1 MKALVIINVGKDES
15 MKIALEMKEYLND
28 LSVETDFINFDG
40 FSDNFTISNYD
51 FAITLGGDG
60 TVLYAA
66 RNCVE
71 NDIPIF
77 PVNLGQFGFIA
88 TVQPEDWKKELLNFL
103 HNDVVK
109 TQRLMLKAEVL
120 RNKKTVYSSF
130 GLNEIVICATRAAS
144 AISLDVEYN
153 SVPLCKLI
161 SDGVIVST
169 PTGST
174 AYSAAAGGPII
185 DSEMEACVLTPLNPF
200 SLSSRPLVLNPN
212 GKIQIK
218 VCSNRNKDA
227 CISVDGQQP
236 FQLQC
241 DDKIVIQK
249 LEKKITLISS
259 TQEKF
264 YNALRSKLNWS
275 GVPHA

>member
-1 MKALVIINVGKDES
+1 M
-15 MKIALEMKEYLND
+15 
-28 LSVETDFINFDG
+28 
-40 FSDNFTISNYD
+40 
-51 FAITLGGDG
+51 
-60 TVLYAA
+60 
-66 RNCVE
+66 
-71 NDIPIF
+71 
-77 PVNLGQFGFIA
+77 
-88 TVQPEDWKKELLNFL
+88 
-103 HNDVVK
+103 
-109 TQRLMLKAEVL
+109 
-120 RNKKTVYSSF
+120 
-130 GLNEIVICATRAAS
+130 
-144 AISLDVEYN
+144 EYN
-153 SVPLCKLI
+153 FAPLCKLI

-185 DSEMEACVLTPLNPF
+185 DSEMEACVLTPVNPF

-218 VCSNRNKDA
+218 VCSSRNKDA

>member
-71 NDIPIF
+71 NNIPIF

-120 RNKKTVYSSF
+120 RNKKSVYSSF
-130 GLNEIVICATRAAS
+130 GLNEIVICA
-144 AISLDVEYN
+144 
-153 SVPLCKLI
+153 KLI

-185 DSEMEACVLTPLNPF
+185 DSEMEACVLTPVNPF

-218 VCSNRNKDA
+218 VCSSRNKDA

>member
-1 MKALVIINVGKDES
+1 MKVLVVINVGKDES
-15 MKIALEMKEYLND
+15 MKIALEMKEFFNE
-28 LSVETDFINFDG
+28 LSIESDFINFDG
-40 FSDNFTISNYD
+40 FSDNFTIKNYD
-51 FAITLGGDG
+51 FAVTLGGDG

-66 RNCVE
+66 RNCVQ

-88 TVQPEDWKKELLNFL
+88 TVQPEDWKKELRAYIDNQF
-103 HNDVVK
+103 VT
-109 TQRLMLKAEVL
+109 TQRLMIQTEVY
-120 RNKKTVYSSF
+120 RNGKSVYSSYC
-130 GLNEIVICATRAAS
+130 LNEVVICATRTAS
-144 AISLDVEYN
+144 SISLDVNYN

-161 SDGVIVST
+161 SDGVIIST

-185 DSEMEACVLTPLNPF
+185 DSEMEACVLTPVNPF
-200 SLSSRPLVLNPN
+200 SLSSRPIVLNPN
-212 GKIQIK
+212 GEINIKI
-218 VCSNRNKDA
+218 CNSRNKDA
-227 CISVDGQQP
+227 CISVDGQQS
-236 FQLQC
+236 FKLEC
-241 DDKIVIQK
+241 DDKIIIKK

>member
-1 MKALVIINVGKDES
+1 MKVLVVINVGKDES
-15 MKIALEMKEYLND
+15 MKIALEMKEFFNE
-28 LSVETDFINFDG
+28 LSIESDFINFDG
-40 FSDNFTISNYD
+40 FSDNFTIKNYD
-51 FAITLGGDG
+51 FAVTLGGDG

-66 RNCVE
+66 RNCVQ

-88 TVQPEDWKKELLNFL
+88 TVQPEDWKKELRAYIDNQF
-103 HNDVVK
+103 VT
-109 TQRLMLKAEVL
+109 TQRLMIQTEVY
-120 RNKKTVYSSF
+120 RNGKSVYSSYC
-130 GLNEIVICATRAAS
+130 LNEVVICATRTAS
-144 AISLDVEYN
+144 SISLDVNYN

-161 SDGVIVST
+161 SDGVIIST

-185 DSEMEACVLTPLNPF
+185 DSEMEACVLTPVNPF
-200 SLSSRPLVLNPN
+200 SLSSRPIVLNPN
-212 GKIQIK
+212 GEINIQI
-218 VCSNRNKDA
+218 CNSRNKDA
-227 CISVDGQQP
+227 CISVDGQQS
-236 FQLQC
+236 FKLEC
-241 DDKIVIQK
+241 DDKIIIKK

>member
-15 MKIALEMKEYLND
+15 MKIALEMKEFLNE
-28 LSVETDFINFDG
+28 LSIESDFINFDG
-40 FSDNFTISNYD
+40 FSDNFTIKDYD

-66 RNCVE
+66 RNCVQ

-77 PVNLGQFGFIA
+77 PINLGQFGFIA
-88 TVQPEDWKKELLNFL
+88 TVQPEDWKKELKAYLNNQF
-103 HNDVVK
+103 VA
-109 TQRLMLKAEVL
+109 TQRLMIQTDVY
-120 RNKKTVYSSF
+120 RNENVVYSSY
-130 GLNEIVICATRAAS
+130 GLNEVVICATRTAS
-144 AISLDVEYN
+144 SISLDVDYN

-161 SDGVIVST
+161 SDGVIIST

-185 DSEMEACVLTPLNPF
+185 DSEMEACVFTPVNPF
-200 SLSSRPLVLNPN
+200 SLSSRPIVLNPN
-212 GKIQIK
+212 GEIKIKI
-218 VCSNRNKDA
+218 CSNRNKNA
-227 CISVDGQQP
+227 CISVDGQQS
-236 FQLQC
+236 FQLEC
-241 DDKIVIQK
+241 NDEIVVKK
-249 LEKKITLISS
+249 LEKKVTLISS